1 MIELKVKKLDVNAQ
15 LPSYATDGS
24 GCFDIRTTETK
35 EIQNNCALIFE
46 TGLYFEIPEDYVMLV
61 YSRSGHGFKNGV
73 RLSNSVG
80 IIDSD
85 YRGHLMIKLHNDGS
99 NNFHVNVG
107 DRIAQAKLVYAPK
120 CQFIEV
126 DELSS
131 TDRGVGGFGSTG
143 SN

>member
-1 MIELKVKKLDVNAQ
+1 MIELKVKKIDEKAE
-15 LPSYATDGS
+15 LPTYATDGS
-24 GCFDIRTTETK
+24 GCFDIKTIETK

-46 TGLYFEIPEDYVMLV
+46 TGLSFEIPEDYVMLV

-99 NNFHVNVG
+99 DNFYVKSG
-107 DRIAQAKLVYAPK
+107 DRIAQAKLVFAPK

-131 TDRGVGGFGSTG
+131 SNRGVSGFGSTG
-143 SN
+143 N